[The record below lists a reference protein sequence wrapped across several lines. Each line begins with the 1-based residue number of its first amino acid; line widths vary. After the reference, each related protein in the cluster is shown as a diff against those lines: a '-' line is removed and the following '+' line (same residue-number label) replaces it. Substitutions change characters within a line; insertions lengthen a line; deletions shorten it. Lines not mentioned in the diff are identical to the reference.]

1 MWGKLLHLNNF
12 LYTKIVIYAKI
23 EISRNMGD
31 KFIIHDFSKIEKSKE
46 KYNQIY
52 IKLNY
57 STFL

>member
-23 EISRNMGD
+23 EIYNLG
-31 KFIIHDFSKIEKSKE
+31 DFSKIEKSKE